1 MAINEF
7 KKDGS
12 KYISEKIA
20 EAIKNGSRTATI
32 TGFWDIDEPVRLPS
46 DICIVLENC
55 HLRVATGA
63 FTNIFVNEKFNT
75 ELGRTPDGKDRNIT
89 IKGKGFAILD
99 GNEEYNGLSERT
111 QKKNGFP
118 EVYKNNLIIFTNVD
132 GFSVSDIE
140 CRNQGWWAMN
150 FYYSS
155 NGYVGNVKF
164 QANDT
169 RIDENGKRHKG
180 LIFEDYE
187 STLVKNADGINLR
200 VGCHDV
206 VIENITGFTEDDTIA
221 LTAVPDEYFE
231 KEFGNDEMPL
241 DIFNVT
247 VRNVRASSYCSIVRI
262 LNQGGPKIHDVLLE
276 NLYDTSDECPSL
288 NHGCNVIKIG
298 DLHPYAERHATEDE
312 NYNITVRNIYAC
324 GVNALKL
331 TGGIGNLS
339 LQGIEC
345 KAGTKMFQDDRGKP
359 LGQKLNKKLG

>member
-1 MAINEF
+1 MALNEF
-7 KKDGS
+7 KRGGS
-12 KYISEKIA
+12 DYVREKIN
-20 EAIKNGSRTATI
+20 EAIENGSRTAYI
-32 TGFWDIDEPVRLPS
+32 TGFWDIESAVRIPQNMT
-46 DICIVLENC
+46 IVLENC

-118 EVYKNNLIIFTNVD
+118 EVYKNNLILFTNVD
-132 GFSVSDIE
+132 GFTVTDIE

-231 KEFGNDEMPL
+231 KEFGSEEL
-241 DIFNVT
+241 GRDIYGVT
-247 VRNVRASSYCSIVRI
+247 IRNISAASYCSIIRI
-262 LNQGGPKIHDVLLE
+262 LNQGGPKIHDVLIE
-276 NLYDTSDECPSL
+276 GIYDTSDECASL
-288 NHGCNVIKIG
+288 NHGCNVVKIG
-298 DLHPYAERHATEDE
+298 DLHPYADRHSRDDE
-312 NYNITVRNIYAC
+312 TYNITIRDLYAT
-324 GVNALKL
+324 GTNALKL
-331 TGGIGNLS
+331 TGGMGNLL
-339 LQGIEC
+339 LQGIVC
-345 KAGTKMFQDDRGKP
+345 KKGTKMFQDDRGLP
-359 LGQKLNKKLG
+359 LGEKKHGKLG